1 MNGPVLIKQQLL
13 GGRAVTVTDVDNPAA
28 GVLAVA
34 MRSGDGWSV
43 AKGSGE
49 VVGERLPQKRATWL
63 LTRTAREVATRA
75 KVRALLA
82 AQPRE
87 AVAW

>member
-1 MNGPVLIKQQLL
+1 MNGPVLLKRHLL
-13 GGRAVTVTDVDNPAA
+13 GGRAVTVTNIDDPAA

-63 LTRTAREVATRA
+63 LSRTAKQVAETRA
-75 KVRALLA
+75 VRALLGTA
-82 AQPRE
+82 SGT

>member
-1 MNGPVLIKQQLL
+1 MNGPVLIKRHLL
-13 GGRAVTVTDVDNPAA
+13 GGRAVTVSNIDDPTA

-34 MRSGDGWSV
+34 TRSGDTWTV
-43 AKGSGE
+43 AKGTGE

-63 LTRTAREVATRA
+63 LTRTARQVAESRA
-75 KVRALLA
+75 VRSLLA
-82 AQPRE
+82 AGPGT

>member
-1 MNGPVLIKQQLL
+1 MNGPVLIKQFLL
-13 GGRAVTVTDVDNPAA
+13 GGRAVTVTNIDDPAA

-34 MRSGDGWSV
+34 MRSSDGWSV
-43 AKGSGE
+43 ATGTGE
-49 VVGERLPQKRATWL
+49 VVAERLPQKRATWL
-63 LTRTAREVATRA
+63 LTRTARQVATTRT
-75 KVRALLA
+75 VRVLLA